1 MRCSSY
7 RLLSSSY
14 MTMCL
19 CIMLIVVSFNYW
31 SLSADNSKLIDRIKQ
46 AHQQLTRLS
55 QQVNQDQGEPDFLEK
70 ELPNIHDRIAKNFN
84 RHDRVAQPRLG
95 GGQLPDVN
103 PASVRVV
110 KKETIGMVFH
120 QDNQGHYLPI
130 LPPGNPRMPRG
141 KPEHSVM
148 KMIEQAK
155 EKT

>member
-1 MRCSSY
+1 MKFSQKNLQHFADPVNFIKTISSVF
-7 RLLSSSY
+7 
-14 MTMCL
+14 T
-19 CIMLIVVSFNYW
+19 
-31 SLSADNSKLIDRIKQ
+31 
-46 AHQQLTRLS
+46 
-55 QQVNQDQGEPDFLEK
+55 
-70 ELPNIHDRIAKNFN
+70 
-84 RHDRVAQPRLG
+84 LG
-95 GGQLPDVN
+95 AGQLPDVN
-103 PASVRVV
+103 PASVRVA